1 MALQIKSLFKG
12 VVPVHATDDQ
22 DIYPVPVNKTAIV
35 KSIRLVN
42 TGTAPVAI
50 NLFVRRAT
58 GGTSYRIVPKD
69 LTLAPGAAFV
79 DETEITLEGLTAANG
94 EDRIRGRVPTGS
106 TVDCVVSG
114 VERDA

>member
-1 MALQIKSLFKG
+1 MAVQIKSLFKG
-12 VVPVHATDDQ
+12 IVPVTTEG
-22 DIYPVPVNKTAIV
+22 DIYPVPLNKAAIV

-42 TGTAPVAI
+42 TGPASVAI

-58 GGTSYRIVPKD
+58 GGTSYRIIPKD

-94 EDRIRGRVPTGS
+94 EDRIRGLVPTGS
-106 TVDCVVSG
+106 TVDCVISG
-114 VERDA
+114 VERDV

>member
-1 MALQIKSLFKG
+1 MAIQVKSLFKG
-12 VVPVHATDDQ
+12 VVPVTNEA
-22 DIYPVPVNKTAIV
+22 DIYPVPMNKTAIV

-42 TGTAPVAI
+42 TGAVSVAI

-58 GGTSYRIVPKD
+58 TGTSYRIVPKD

-94 EDRIRGRVPTGS
+94 EDRIRGVVPTGS
-106 TVDCVVSG
+106 TVDCVISG

>member
-12 VVPVHATDDQ
+12 TVPVTTEA

-42 TGTAPVAI
+42 TGSGSVAI
-50 NLFVRRAT
+50 NLFVRRG

-69 LTLAPGAAFV
+69 LTLAAGAAFI
-79 DETEITLEGLTAANG
+79 DDTELTLEGLTAAGG
-94 EDRIRGRVPTGS
+94 EDRIRGLVPTGS
-106 TVDCVVSG
+106 TVDCVISG
-114 VERDA
+114 VERDV